1 MATPGSVVEAAV
13 ALLNE
18 AAGEPAADASQEW
31 PGAAL
36 EEG

>member
-18 AAGEPAADASQEW
+18 AAGEAEPQGQEW
-31 PGAAL
+31 P
-36 EEG
+36 E

>member
-18 AAGEPAADASQEW
+18 AAEEPAQHGQEW
-31 PGAAL
+31 PEGA
-36 EEG
+36 